1 MSFGLVFLYVYL
13 ILCRGR
19 EVLGYVN
26 LLGTGSRIYNMKHLS
41 AINSLIKFG
50 IKGSQKLDSS
60 HQNSTTPPLHRWGSD
75 TQ

>member
-13 ILCRGR
+13 ILCQGR

-26 LLGTGSRIYNMKHLS
+26 LLGTGSRIYNMKQLS

-50 IKGSQKLDSS
+50 IKG
-60 HQNSTTPPLHRWGSD
+60 
-75 TQ
+75 